1 MPRRRSLAPRR
12 PSFAG
17 IHVFVQPLNKQG
29 VDGRD
34 KPDKTDEWARWF
46 NVTENPLQVRTA

>member
-1 MPRRRSLAPRR
+1 VLAQR
-12 PSFAG
+12 FVAG
-17 IHVFVQPLNKQG
+17 IHVFVRPLNKQG

-46 NVTENPLQVRTA
+46 NATENPLQVAYAPR